1 MEKIKPFIEKGL
13 IKKDNIE
20 PSQVLNII
28 KKSRRSIRSAK
39 LIMEDDSEN
48 SYQLSY
54 EAMLLA
60 GRALVFSFGFRP
72 RAAGSHRI
80 IVDFSKEILGKETK
94 TLVYKFNK
102 MRKKRHYLIYGTG
115 LYISEI
121 DSRNAIVS
129 AVQFLRHVIRF
140 IREKIYDKS

>member
-13 IKKDNIE
+13 IKKDGIE

-48 SYQLSY
+48 SYQLAY

-60 GRALVFSFGFRP
+60 GRALLFSLGFRP
-72 RAAGSHRI
+72 RAAGSHK
-80 IVDFSKEILGKETK
+80 IVVGFSKEVLGEETK

-115 LYISEI
+115 LYISEV
-121 DSRNAIVS
+121 DSRNAIIS
-129 AVQFLRHVIRF
+129 AVQFLRYIIRF
-140 IREKIYDKS
+140 IRQKNIDKS

>member
-1 MEKIKPFIEKGL
+1 MEKIKLFVEKGL

-20 PSQVLNII
+20 PSQVLNVI

-48 SYQLSY
+48 SYQLAY

-72 RAAGSHRI
+72 RAAGSYKI
-80 IVDFSKEILGKETK
+80 VVDFSKEILGKETK

-102 MRKKRHYLIYGTG
+102 MRKKDI
-115 LYISEI
+115 I
-121 DSRNAIVS
+121 
-129 AVQFLRHVIRF
+129 
-140 IREKIYDKS
+140 

>member
-1 MEKIKPFIEKGL
+1 
-13 IKKDNIE
+13 
-20 PSQVLNII
+20 
-28 KKSRRSIRSAK
+28 
-39 LIMEDDSEN
+39 MEDDSEN

-121 DSRNAIVS
+121 DSRNDT
-129 AVQFLRHVIRF
+129 R
-140 IREKIYDKS
+140 